1 MPIVISSPNERIS
14 ALLKKH
20 PAYERGELDVV
31 DWDIKTPSP
40 RESFDM
46 LITPFMNG
54 NPDFRFLDGVRVP
67 FVQTA
72 TIGYEH
78 VAPFLNDS
86 QLLANAKTVHE
97 TATAELALALLLA
110 VLRDI
115 PRSVH
120 SQIARQWDQFFAP
133 GLADAHVLLIG
144 YSGIGKAIAQRLEPF
159 EVEVTRV
166 AAHARDDEY
175 GHVYEQADIPAL
187 LPDADA
193 VILILPATPD
203 SIGMV
208 DDAFLSRMKDGAV
221 LCNMARGTIADT
233 NALIKHADRLRICF
247 DVVDPEPL
255 PADSPLY
262 THPNVL
268 LTAHNGGYTQALWP
282 RLERL
287 LHRQIDHLLAG
298 EQPENLVAY

>member
-1 MPIVISSPNERIS
+1 MPLVISSPNERIS

-20 PAYERGELDVV
+20 PAYEGGKLDVV
-31 DWDIKTPSP
+31 DWDIKAPSP
-40 RESFDM
+40 RDRYDM

-54 NPDFRFLDGVRVP
+54 NPDFRFLDGVDVP

-78 VAPFLNDS
+78 VVPFLNGR

-97 TATAELALALLLA
+97 TATAELALTLLLSSM
-110 VLRDI
+110 RDI

-120 SQIARQWDQFFAP
+120 SQAAQQWDQFFAP
-133 GLADAHVLLIG
+133 GLADAKVLLIG
-144 YSGIGKAIAQRLEPF
+144 YGGIGKAIEQRLEPF
-159 EVEVTRV
+159 EVEITRV
-166 AAHARDDEY
+166 AAHSRDDEK
-175 GHVYEQADIPAL
+175 GHIYEQADIPAL
-187 LPDADA
+187 LPDADV

-208 DDAFLSRMKDGAV
+208 DDEFLSRMKDGAV
-221 LCNMARGTIADT
+221 LCNVARGTIADT

-255 PADSPLY
+255 PSDSALY

-268 LTAHNGGYTQALWP
+268 ITAHNGGYTAALWP

-287 LHRQIDHLLAG
+287 LHRQINHLLAD
-298 EQPENLVAY
+298 EQPENLVVY